1 MCVFVCELIK
11 EGYLSGGVLTGGRFF
26 LISSLKEE
34 NTLGNN
40 ARIKQTH
47 TARPIKNEQ
56 LNLPVKG
63 HKGCV
68 RVCTHTLS
76 TLCVSVHMAYSCCCN
91 RHILIIFIL

>member
-47 TARPIKNEQ
+47 AAGPIKNQQ
-56 LNLPVKG
+56 LNLPMKG

-68 RVCTHTLS
+68 CVCERAHTIYLMCFCS
-76 TLCVSVHMAYSCCCN
+76 YGL
-91 RHILIIFIL
+91 LLLL